1 MSYEVTWEDPAGF
14 YVHFSGWVTPES
26 AFQLAHELTCDPRY
40 DDLFYAIVDLTD
52 APGHTFRRD
61 DPGGVARAL
70 IQLAGARF
78 TNPGVLEVAIARD
91 AKMLKFLETYAEF
104 TQRPFRIFP
113 TLDEARSWLA
123 EQMRGVRFYTPPCRR
138 KE

>member
-1 MSYEVTWEDPAGF
+1 MSYEVTWEAPAGF

-26 AFQLAHELTCDPRY
+26 ADKLAHELTSDPRY

-61 DPGGVARAL
+61 DPGGAARAL

-78 TNPGVLEVAIARD
+78 TNPRVREVAVARD
-91 AKMLKFLETYAEF
+91 PKMLNFLETYAKF
-104 TQRPFRIFP
+104 TTRPFTVFP

-123 EQMRGVRFYTPPCRR
+123 EQMRPVRFYTPPRD
-138 KE
+138 EME

>member
-1 MSYEVTWEDPAGF
+1 MTYEVTWEVPAGF

-26 AFQLAHELTCDPRY
+26 ANKLAHELTSDPRY

-61 DPGGVARAL
+61 DPGGVARAM
-70 IQLAGARF
+70 IELAGARF
-78 TNPGVLEVAIARD
+78 TNPSVLEVAVARD
-91 AKMLKFLETYAEF
+91 PKMLHFLETYAKF
-104 TQRPFRIFP
+104 TTRPFKVFP
-113 TLDEARSWLA
+113 TLDAARSWLA
-123 EQMRGVRFYTPPCRR
+123 ERAGSVRFYTPPREK

>member
-1 MSYEVTWEDPAGF
+1 MPYEVTWEEPAGF

-26 AFQLAHELTCDPRY
+26 ADRLARELTSDLRY

-61 DPGGVARAL
+61 DPGGVARAM

-78 TNPGVLEVAIARD
+78 TNPGVLEVAIASD
-91 AKMLKFLETYAEF
+91 PKMLNFLETYAKF
-104 TQRPFRIFP
+104 TTRPFRIFP
-113 TLDEARSWLA
+113 TLDEARAWLA
-123 EQMRGVRFYTPPCRR
+123 EQMRGVRFYTPPRR
-138 KE
+138 R